1 MRRRNEKNHFLVVE
15 AYKQT
20 LEFQLP
26 HYLSQILNHLN
37 SPVYKDLLLKCR
49 LYEEVAFECYVRKH
63 ASHSKILSNSIKIK
77 TWVSL

>member
-1 MRRRNEKNHFLVVE
+1 MRRRNEKNYFLVAAE
-15 AYKQT
+15 KQT
-20 LEFQLP
+20 LDFQLP
-26 HYLSQILNHLN
+26 HFSSQILNHLN